1 MRKIL
6 LSILLLL
13 WVLLSS
19 TQTSYGSCGGVLTNG
34 LGNWTVASNCTI
46 SWGIYSVWWVI
57 DVSSRTVT
65 IASDAALVV
74 DWKDNRMTFTTGKVL
89 MSWNGTIHDSQL
101 AENGG
106 NNPYGANSWV
116 TNCPSG
122 TSVWNP
128 ITNSSSS
135 TRYYASQAW
144 RLICK

>member
-1 MRKIL
+1 MRRIL
-6 LSILLLL
+6 LSIILLL
-13 WVLLSS
+13 WVLLIS
-19 TQTSYGSCGGVLTNG
+19 TQHSYASCGWVLTNG

-57 DVSSRTVT
+57 DVNSRTVT
-65 IASDAALVV
+65 IANDAALVV
-74 DWKDNRMTFTTGKVL
+74 DWNDDRMTFTTGKVL
-89 MSWNGTIHDSQL
+89 LTWNGTIHDGL
-101 AENGG
+101 LPENGWY
-106 NNPYGANSWV
+106 NPYTATSWV

-135 TRYYASQAW
+135 TRYYVSRAW